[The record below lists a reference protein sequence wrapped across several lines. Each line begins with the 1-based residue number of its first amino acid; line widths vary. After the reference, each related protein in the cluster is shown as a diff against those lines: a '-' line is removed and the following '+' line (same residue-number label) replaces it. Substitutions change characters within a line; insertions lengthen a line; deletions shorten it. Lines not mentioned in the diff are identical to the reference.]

1 MCQIKL
7 KLHFFL
13 LRGKKSK
20 TSKPATLHMGTARA
34 INHGNCNFHNNYERP
49 SLYGIAL

>member
-7 KLHFFL
+7 KLHFLL

-20 TSKPATLHMGTARA
+20 TGEPATLHMGTARA
-34 INHGNCNFHNNYERP
+34 INHSNCKFHNNYE
-49 SLYGIAL
+49 